1 MKFSNKIPYYSFL
14 AIFFLNLVVYAQ
26 YIPTNISVDKIQ
38 KHVSYLGSDIFE
50 GRGTGTIG
58 GELAAKYLAQEF
70 SKMDLIPL
78 GSNGTY
84 YQYIPMHGS
93 EPKSESR
100 LTVYDES
107 ENQTSLELLN
117 DYILLEAGD
126 QTFTPTPLQLIFAGH
141 GIIAPEYD
149 YNDYQSINVEGKI
162 VVVIEGEPSSNDIKY
177 FDGENPTI
185 YSLVES
191 KKRLA
196 ISRGAS
202 GIIII
207 PNLIEEPNF
216 DWAEIRTN
224 YLFENVQLAYSV
236 TSNLSV
242 LLNPNI
248 ADKLFIGSQFS
259 LNDIFEMYINNRMMS
274 FPLKTMISFKGDFI
288 RRDFISS
295 NIIGM
300 IEGKDNELKD
310 SYMVVSAHYD
320 HLGIGPEVNGDSVYN
335 GVFDNAIGVSVLLEI
350 ASAIKTENIQPKRSI
365 IFALFTGEEKG
376 LLGSRYY
383 VDHSPVPLY
392 KTIANL
398 NIDGIASFDKFN
410 SVVGIGSE
418 YSNLNDF
425 LNLASSQ
432 MGLSVTNVPP
442 IFKNSDAF
450 SSSDQISFAVAGVP
464 SILILE
470 GIDYQNISKEEGIE
484 KFIEFSKMYYH
495 TPQDDLSL
503 PINYDAVLQHSEF
516 LMQFI
521 LTVSNSTKEPEWNE
535 NSPYLNIRLRSIAEK
550 R

>member
-1 MKFSNKIPYYSFL
+1 MQLSKKITYYL
-14 AIFFLNLVVYAQ
+14 FFILVNNVFAQ
-26 YIPTNISVDKIQ
+26 NPATSISIEKIQ
-38 KHVSYLGSDIFE
+38 KHVSFLGSDIFE
-50 GRGTGTIG
+50 GRGTGTTG

-70 SKMDLIPL
+70 SKLDIIPL

-93 EPKSESR
+93 EPKIESR
-100 LTVYDES
+100 LTIYDRD
-107 ENQTSLELLN
+107 ENQTSLKLLN
-117 DYILLEAGD
+117 DYILLEDGD
-126 QTFTPTPLQLIFAGH
+126 QTFTPMPLQLIFAGY

-149 YNDYQSINVEGKI
+149 YNDFQSINVEGKV
-162 VVVIEGEPSSNDIKY
+162 VVVIEGEPTSNDFKY
-177 FDGENPTI
+177 FDGANPTI

-191 KKRLA
+191 KKRFA

-207 PNLIEEPNF
+207 PNLIDEPNF
-216 DWAEIRTN
+216 DWAEIKTN

-248 ADKLFIGSQFS
+248 ADNLFIGSQFS
-259 LNDIFEMYINNRMMS
+259 LNDIYDMHIKNRMMS
-274 FPLKTMISFKGDFI
+274 FPLLTKISFKGVFE

-418 YSNLNDF
+418 YSNLNNF
-425 LNLASSQ
+425 LALAASQ
-432 MGLSVTNVPP
+432 LGLSVTNVPP
-442 IFKNSDAF
+442 IFKISDAF

-470 GIDYQNISKEEGIE
+470 GIDYQNISKEKGIE

-521 LTVSNSTKEPEWNE
+521 LAVCNSTKEPEWNE
-535 NSPYLNIRLRSIAEK
+535 NSPYLNTRLRSIAEK